1 MIFWREL
8 TLTFMK
14 GIYGI
19 VLASGQ
25 SIRMGKSKLLLCW
38 NGASLIEHVLNNTS
52 MVPFEEV
59 KVVIPDQDES
69 LNKIVNQHSCSSI
82 YNRSPHKGLGH
93 SLSLAFQSL
102 PLSSE
107 AAIVI
112 LGDQPTISSE
122 DIWRVW
128 LAFIRVRSKQA
139 YCPKII
145 IQTKYREGRVG
156 HPTLFSHHFFSELK
170 SIAGDKGG
178 KEIICRNSRFL
189 FLCTSGN
196 EYPHDIDT
204 PSDYNLLVGE
214 EG

>member
-25 SIRMGKSKLLLCW
+25 SIRMGKEKLLLYW
-38 NGASLIEHVLNNTS
+38 NGASLIEHVLIKTS

-59 KVVIPDQDES
+59 KVVIPDQNES
-69 LNKIVNQHSCSSI
+69 LKKIVHLYRCSSI
-82 YNRSPHKGLGH
+82 YNMSPQKGLGH

-107 AAIVI
+107 AAII
-112 LGDQPTISSE
+112 LLGDQPTLSAE
-122 DIWRVW
+122 DIRRVW
-128 LAFIRVRSKQA
+128 CAFKRVRSKQD

-145 IQTKYREGRVG
+145 IQMKYRDGRVG
-156 HPTLFSHHFFSELK
+156 HPTLFSHHFFSELR
-170 SIAGDKGG
+170 SLIGDKGG
-178 KEIICRNSRFL
+178 KKIICRNSRFL

-196 EYPHDIDT
+196 EYPNDIDT
-204 PSDYNLLVGE
+204 PNDYNLLVKE